1 MPLWRSWRAR
11 ILSALFSIIASS
23 TGLNARVD
31 NPFIVVASTTSTQDS
46 GLFDYLLP
54 KFEKK
59 TGIDVRVVAVGTGQ
73 AIDIAERCDAD
84 VLFVHHKP
92 SEEEFVAQ
100 GYGVERHPVMWNDI
114 VIVGPESDPAHIEGM
129 RNTVKAF
136 KRIAQSKAIFASR
149 GDDSGT
155 NKKEL
160 ELWQAAGINVHKASG
175 AWYRELGQGMG
186 PTLNTA
192 ASMDAYTLT
201 DRGTWISYNNR
212 SDLEILVQGDPRL
225 YNEYGITL
233 VNPEHC
239 PNVKAKAGQ
248 EFIDWLIS
256 EQGQKTIGA
265 YKLRGQQLFHPNARD
280 PNA

>member
-1 MPLWRSWRAR
+1 MAISARAY
-11 ILSALFSIIASS
+11 LGWFFSIIACSA
-23 TGLNARVD
+23 GLNARVD

-54 KFEKK
+54 QFEKK

-100 GYGVERHPVMWNDI
+100 GYGVERHPVMWNDF
-114 VIVGPESDPAHIEGM
+114 VVVGPKSDPAHIEGM
-129 RNTVKAF
+129 QKTVKAF
-136 KRIAQSKAIFASR
+136 KRIAQSKATFASR

-155 NKKEL
+155 NKEEL
-160 ELWQAAGINVHKASG
+160 ELWQAAGINVDKASG
-175 AWYRELGQGMG
+175 TWYRESGQGMG
-186 PTLNTA
+186 PTLNIA

-201 DRGTWISYNNR
+201 DRGTWISFNNR
-212 SDLEILVQGDPRL
+212 GDLEILVHGDPRL
-225 YNEYGITL
+225 SNEYGITL
-233 VNPEHC
+233 VNIEHC

-256 EQGQKTIGA
+256 KQGQKTIGA
-265 YKLRGQQLFHPNARD
+265 YKLRGQQLFHPSASDRNA
-280 PNA
+280 

>member
-1 MPLWRSWRAR
+1 MP
-11 ILSALFSIIASS
+11 ILACAYLGWFFSIIACSA
-23 TGLNARVD
+23 GLNARVD

-92 SEEEFVAQ
+92 SEEEFVAR
-100 GYGVERHPVMWNDI
+100 GYGVERHPVMWNDF
-114 VIVGPESDPAHIEGM
+114 VVVGPKSDPAHIEGM
-129 RNTVKAF
+129 QKTVKAF
-136 KRIAQSKAIFASR
+136 KRIAQSKATFASR

-155 NKKEL
+155 NKEEL
-160 ELWQAAGINVHKASG
+160 ELWQAAGINVDKASG
-175 AWYRELGQGMG
+175 TWYRELGQGMG
-186 PTLNTA
+186 PTLNIA
-192 ASMDAYTLT
+192 AGMDAYTLT
-201 DRGTWISYNNR
+201 DRGTWISFNNR
-212 SDLEILVQGDPRL
+212 GDLEILVQGDPRL
-225 YNEYGITL
+225 SNEYGITL
-233 VNPEHC
+233 VNIEHC

-256 EQGQKTIGA
+256 KQGQKAIGA
-265 YKLRGQQLFHPNARD
+265 YKLRGQQLFHPNASDR
-280 PNA
+280 NA